1 MSQTLNLKR
10 VRRWVFFFFF
20 FLVGGVENES
30 FWEVGIRGI
39 EKHKHGLMRSTLE
52 MDRK

>member
-10 VRRWVFFFFF
+10 VREVGFF